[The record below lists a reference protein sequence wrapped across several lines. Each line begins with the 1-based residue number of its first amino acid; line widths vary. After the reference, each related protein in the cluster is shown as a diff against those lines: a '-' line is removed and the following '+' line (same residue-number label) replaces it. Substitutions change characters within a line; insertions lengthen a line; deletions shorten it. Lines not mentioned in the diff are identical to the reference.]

1 MQSFLDD
8 LANILLEYPAEKL
21 QDSAV
26 VLPSRRAVLY
36 LKKAI
41 AQKSNRALWLPQLFT
56 FEDFISKL
64 SDLKLADKTEL
75 LFVAFEVYKGLNH
88 ATEKD
93 FDKFSSW
100 AGMALSDFHDIDRY
114 LLNSEQLFRDI
125 HYAKELEAWEPS
137 EPSLVT
143 RFSSFWNELSQLYKA
158 LTERLIA
165 DGIGYQGMIYRR
177 LAEGVDKRKIQQPEW
192 DKIWIAGLNAL
203 SPAEERIAQMLLET
217 GKTDIVWDADSHYLN
232 NTEHEAGIFM
242 RRFKQKWAWYKHQ
255 PFETLYSHYASG
267 KKHFDIVACDNVVR
281 MCQDAAVVLNEW
293 HNQGIDFEKTAVVL
307 ADECMLI
314 PMINALP
321 KSVEAINITLGYA
334 LSDTPVVDFLM
345 QFLNIHESAL
355 AISAGKAPYPIYL
368 PRLRE
373 WSGHVY
379 FNVVF
384 GNYRNELHAILSRRS
399 NFSSAKQLE
408 ESTGSKGYWDG
419 HLANRPYEVLEKMI
433 ELSEALYNYGTE
445 RQQKWIAEQGFLT
458 RKALIQIQRLLK
470 KYPYVKDIKTL
481 KNFIRQVL
489 RQEKMDLFGEP
500 LAGLQMLGM
509 LETRALDF
517 ERIMIVG
524 VNEGLIPSNSST
536 NSFIPYGVRM
546 AYDMPSQREKEAIY
560 MYHAYRLMQRAAHI
574 TLLYTTD
581 SEGLGAKEK
590 SRIIDQIEIELAQ
603 NNRIEKRKIQDPPLS
618 IIEHK
623 PTTITKTAEHIERL
637 SAISY
642 SPSSLNLYLE
652 CPVEFF
658 FSKVMRMQEARTY
671 DLDHSQGEF
680 GTVVHDSLE
689 QLYLPYVG
697 KNISIKLLDVFI
709 QQSGAIV
716 SHFVEKHL
724 TEDSKHGMGLL
735 MKEAA
740 LHTVRNFL
748 QKEKELI
755 AQQGQPTIVSLEETV
770 TGEVEV
776 AGRKVSITGKIDRM
790 DKLNG
795 QLRIIDYKT
804 GSVADFS
811 AMNEKVDYTKMPS
824 AQRQLLIYQ
833 WMVAQKEGV
842 QNFGKPVVVTLKNMD
857 WKAVNPGEFSPE
869 ELLGLT
875 ENFLEKILGEILDIQ
890 IPFVRNPE
898 FRYSQF
904 GGVASLD

>member
-8 LANILLEYPAEKL
+8 LVNTLLEYPAEKL

-41 AQKSNRALWLPQLFT
+41 VQKSDRALWLPQLFT

-75 LFVAFEVYKGLNH
+75 LFVAFEVYKGLNN

-114 LLNSEQLFRDI
+114 LLDSELLFRDI
-125 HYAKELEAWEPS
+125 HYVKQLEAWEPS
-137 EPSLVT
+137 ENSLVT
-143 RFSSFWNELSQLYKA
+143 RFSSFWNELAQLYKA
-158 LTERLIA
+158 LSESLMA
-165 DGIGYQGMIYRR
+165 DGKGYQGLMYRR
-177 LAEGVDKRKIQQPEW
+177 LAEGSDKQKIENPEW

-203 SPAEERIAQMLLET
+203 SPAEERIVQLLLET

-242 RRFKQKWAWYKHQ
+242 RRFKQKWAWYKNQ
-255 PFETLYSHYASG
+255 PFETVYSHYAAG

-307 ADECMLI
+307 ADEGMLI
-314 PMINALP
+314 PMMNALP

-334 LSDTPVVDFLM
+334 LTDTPVVDFLM
-345 QFLNIHESAL
+345 QYLNIHESAL
-355 AISAGKAPYPIYL
+355 AISAGKTPYPIYL

-384 GNYRNELHAILSRRS
+384 GPYRDALHAILNRRS
-399 NFSSAKQLE
+399 NFASSAQLE
-408 ESTGSKGYWDG
+408 ESTENQGFWDG
-419 HLANRPYEVLEKMI
+419 HLAQKPDELLKKMVDLC
-433 ELSEALYNYGTE
+433 EGLYHYGTE

-458 RKALIQIQRLLK
+458 RKAILQIQLLLK

-524 VNEGLIPSNSST
+524 VNEGLIPSNASS

-546 AYDMPSQREKEAIY
+546 AYDMPTQREKEAIY
-560 MYHAYRLMQRAAHI
+560 MYHAYRLMQRAAHV

-581 SEGLGAKEK
+581 SEGLGSKEK

-603 NNRIEKRKIQDPPLS
+603 KNHIEKRKIQDPPLS
-618 IIEHK
+618 IIDHK
-623 PTTITKTAEHIERL
+623 PTTILKTAEHIARL
-637 SAISY
+637 REISY

-658 FSKVMRMQEARTY
+658 FSRVMRMRQADTY

-697 KNISIKLLDVFI
+697 KKISVQLVDEFIK
-709 QQSGAIV
+709 QSGEMV

-740 LHTVRNFL
+740 LRTVQNFL
-748 QKEKELI
+748 RKEKELI
-755 AQQGQPTIVSLEETV
+755 AHQGEPTIVSLEETV

-776 AGRKVSITGKIDRM
+776 AWKKVSITGKIDRI
-790 DKLNG
+790 DRLEG

-811 AMNEKVDYTKMPS
+811 AMNEKVDYAKMPS

-833 WMVAQKEGV
+833 WMVAQKEGIH
-842 QNFGKPVVVTLKNMD
+842 NFGKPVVVTLKNMD
-857 WKAVNPGEFSPE
+857 WKAVNPGEFNPE
-869 ELLGLT
+869 EVLGLT
-875 ENFLEKILGEILDIQ
+875 ESFLQKILGEILDEK

-898 FRYSQF
+898 YRYAQF
-904 GGVASLD
+904 GGVAAND

>member
-8 LANILLEYPAEKL
+8 LANTLLEYPAEQL

-41 AQKSNRALWLPQLFT
+41 VHKSNRALWLPQLFT

-64 SDLKLADKTEL
+64 SDLKLIDKTEL
-75 LFVAFEVYKGLNH
+75 LFVAFEVYKGLNN
-88 ATEKD
+88 ATDKD

-100 AGMALSDFHDIDRY
+100 AGMALSDFHDVDRY

-125 HYAKELEAWEPS
+125 HYVKQLEAWEPS
-137 EPSLVT
+137 EQSLVT

-158 LTERLIA
+158 LNQRLIA
-165 DGIGYQGMIYRR
+165 DGKGYQGLMYRR
-177 LAEGVDKRKIQQPEW
+177 LAEGTDQQKIENPEW

-203 SPAEERIAQMLLET
+203 SPAEERIVQMLLET

-242 RRFKQKWAWYKHQ
+242 RRFKQKWAWYKNQ
-255 PFETLYSHYASG
+255 PFETVYSHYAVG
-267 KKHFDIVACDNVVR
+267 KKCFEIVSCDNVVR

-307 ADECMLI
+307 ADEGMLI
-314 PMINALP
+314 PMMNALP

-334 LSDTPVVDFLM
+334 LTDTPVVDFLM
-345 QFLNIHESAL
+345 QYLNIHESAL
-355 AISAGKAPYPIYL
+355 AISAGKTPYPIYL

-384 GNYRNELHAILSRRS
+384 GQYRDELNSILNRRS
-399 NFSSAKQLE
+399 NFASSKQLE
-408 ESTGSKGYWDG
+408 ESTGNQGFWDG
-419 HLANRPYEVLEKMI
+419 HLAQKPNELLEKMI
-433 ELSEALYNYGTE
+433 NLCEALYEYGTE

-458 RKALIQIQRLLK
+458 RKAIHHIQLLLK

-524 VNEGLIPSNSST
+524 VNEGLIPSNTSS

-546 AYDMPSQREKEAIY
+546 AYDMPTQREKEAIY
-560 MYHAYRLMQRAAHI
+560 MYHAYRLMQRAAHV

-590 SRIIDQIEIELAQ
+590 SRIIDQIEIELAK

-618 IIEHK
+618 ITDHK
-623 PTTITKTAEHIERL
+623 PTTIFKTAEHIARL
-637 SAISY
+637 SEISY
-642 SPSSLNLYLE
+642 SPSSLNLYME

-658 FSKVMRMQEARTY
+658 FSKVMRMRQADTY

-689 QLYLPYVG
+689 QLYLPFVG
-697 KNISIKLLDVFI
+697 KKISVQIVEDFI
-709 QQSGAIV
+709 AQSGDIV
-716 SHFVEKHL
+716 SFFVEKHL

-740 LHTVRNFL
+740 LRTVRNFL

-755 AQQGQPTIVSLEETV
+755 AHKGEPTIVSLEEVV

-776 AGRKVSITGKIDRM
+776 AGKKVSINGKIDRM
-790 DKLNG
+790 DRLNG

-804 GSVADFS
+804 GSVNDFS
-811 AMNEKVDYTKMPS
+811 AMNEKVDYSKMPS

-833 WMVAQKEGV
+833 WMVAQKEGIN
-842 QNFGKPVVVTLKNMD
+842 NFGKPVVVTLKNMD
-857 WKAVNPGEFSPE
+857 WKSVNSGELQPE
-869 ELLGLT
+869 EMLLLT
-875 ENFLEKILGEILDIQ
+875 EGFLQKILGEILDEK

-898 FRYSQF
+898 FRYAQF
-904 GGVASLD
+904 GGVAAND